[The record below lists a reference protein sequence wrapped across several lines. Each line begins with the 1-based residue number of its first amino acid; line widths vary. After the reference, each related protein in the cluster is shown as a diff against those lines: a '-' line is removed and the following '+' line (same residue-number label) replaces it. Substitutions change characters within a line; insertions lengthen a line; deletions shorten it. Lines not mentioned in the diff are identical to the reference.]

1 MIILWQFESCPFCA
15 KVRDKL
21 SELSVDFVSVTAPK
35 SNVEKREFLKKM
47 GGQDMTPFIIDTE
60 KNVAMYESDDIIKH
74 LEDNYS

>member
-21 SELSVDFVSVTAPK
+21 SELAVDFVSVTAPRHD
-35 SNVEKREFLKKM
+35 SGKREFLKKF

-60 KNVAMYESDDIIKH
+60 KNVAMYESDAIIKH